1 MKILI
6 SLLIFFSIS
15 SVVLAAT
22 QYEFEP
28 GVPGSTNG
36 SLNILEDVSSLTF
49 RTDFGSV
56 GNSGS
61 VGYYV
66 YTTDPA
72 AAVDGSLSFTKPDGQ
87 IVLPA
92 LKAGEKVGFYL
103 TRANQRKLTLF
114 NFVEDKKGL
123 YLDFYKNG
131 GAGKSERMLLV
142 PVSSEQ
148 KPSGPSGQ
156 PLPGVLATLAVGLTA
171 LGVRRRL
178 RRRRDN
184 AK

>member
-1 MKILI
+1 MKMLI
-6 SLLIFFSIS
+6 SLLMFFSIS
-15 SVVLAAT
+15 SVVFAAA
-22 QYEFEP
+22 QYDFEP
-28 GVPGSTNG
+28 GVPGTSNG
-36 SLNILEDVSSLTF
+36 SLNILENVSSITF

-66 YTTDPA
+66 YTNDPA
-72 AAVDGSLSFTKPDGQ
+72 AAVQGATSFTKPDGA
-87 IVLPA
+87 IVLPS
-92 LKAGEKVGFYL
+92 LKAGEKVGFFL
-103 TRANQRKLTLF
+103 VRANNRVLRDF
-114 NFVEDKKGL
+114 NFVQDKKGL

-142 PVSSEQ
+142 PVSSET

-156 PLPGVLATLAVGLTA
+156 PLPGILATLAVGLAA
-171 LGVRRRL
+171 LGVHRGL
-178 RRRRDN
+178 RRRREN